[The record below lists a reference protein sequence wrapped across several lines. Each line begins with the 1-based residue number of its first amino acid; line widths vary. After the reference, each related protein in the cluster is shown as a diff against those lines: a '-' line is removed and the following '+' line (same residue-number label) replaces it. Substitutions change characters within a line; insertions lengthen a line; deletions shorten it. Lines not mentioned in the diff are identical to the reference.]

1 MKWQRAARSFHEGC
15 FWRSRAEA
23 RALPPRWL
31 AGRARSPSGHGAKPT
46 CLLRILPA
54 KAALTALICPSK
66 THLILLSFSFSC
78 YILPAIQGKD
88 GEGRCCWGRR
98 PLNVFPHGRFSQFQA
113 RKNKNKTS
121 LHSLHCPKK
130 FHITLGSEQF
140 IFTWRTGI
148 ERPFPFIKPHPM
160 PQCTGATVMM
170 TDNSSSHF
178 GVRVSRKTHP
188 QNLKKQMATLAPT
201 LFSPEFH
208 TLINNLSIFI
218 LQINSHALVP

>member
-113 RKNKNKTS
+113 RKNKNKTKHPCTACTVPRNSTSHWALNDSYLHGGLGLRDPS
-121 LHSLHCPKK
+121 LLLNPIPCP
-130 FHITLGSEQF
+130 SAQ
-140 IFTWRTGI
+140 
-148 ERPFPFIKPHPM
+148 
-160 PQCTGATVMM
+160 
-170 TDNSSSHF
+170 
-178 GVRVSRKTHP
+178 
-188 QNLKKQMATLAPT
+188 
-201 LFSPEFH
+201 
-208 TLINNLSIFI
+208 
-218 LQINSHALVP
+218 VPL